1 MLPARFAGFCKF
13 DNSLGN
19 HFIGEIASLGK
30 PKSCASDFKSDAH
43 DPLGLGVEFGIVQKL
58 SDGHDGDGRRH
69 VYSGI
74 ALRTPQDS
82 GESEEE
88 ALL

>member
-1 MLPARFAGFCKF
+1 MAII
-13 DNSLGN
+13 
-19 HFIGEIASLGK
+19 FIGEIASLGK